1 MDATHDFL
9 SAEDRVSIEA
19 LVAEHIPKAD
29 LELLVDET
37 DTPLAFL
44 KMDGDMIDA
53 LFVAGDRLGQGLG
66 SVMMRHAMDAHGAS
80 VLEVNE
86 QNPQAVAFYERWG
99 FKVTARAET
108 DDHGRPYPTL
118 TMTLAK

>member
-1 MDATHDFL
+1 M
-9 SAEDRVSIEA
+9 SIEA

-44 KMDGDMIDA
+44 KMDGVMIDT

-66 SVMMRHAMDAHGAS
+66 SVMMRHAIDAHGAS

-99 FKVTARAET
+99 FAVTALAET